1 MVLKG
6 AVLVNTTDDTEVC
19 SNLEQ
24 TNWRIMIVLIEFLN
38 IQRSRI

>member
-24 TNWRIMIVLIEFLN
+24 TNGRIMILSVNRVSKYSEV
-38 IQRSRI
+38 